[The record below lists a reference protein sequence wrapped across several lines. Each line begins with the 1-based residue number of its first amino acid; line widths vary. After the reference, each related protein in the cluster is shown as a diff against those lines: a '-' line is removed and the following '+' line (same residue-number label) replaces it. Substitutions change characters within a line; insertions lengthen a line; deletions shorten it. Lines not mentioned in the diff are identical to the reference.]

1 MNLQELKWLP
11 VLINLGPGS
20 MTTEQI
26 QIARKEWGELF
37 EYIEQLERDNC
48 EMGER
53 LVELDN
59 QV

>member
-11 VLINLGPGS
+11 VLINLGRGA
-20 MTTEQI
+20 MTAEQI
-26 QIARKEWGELF
+26 EIAKKEWDQLF
-37 EYIEQLERDNC
+37 EYIEQLEKHNC

-59 QV
+59 DL

>member
-11 VLINLGPGS
+11 ILINLGRGA
-20 MTTEQI
+20 MTNDHIE
-26 QIARKEWGELF
+26 IALKEWDELF
-37 EYIEQLERDNC
+37 KYIEKLEIDNC

-59 QV
+59 DL